1 MAFSCQPFRCW
12 TLPLKS
18 SPPSPWWCWSPV
30 CHRGCA
36 KMLPSGRS
44 SMSLRAG
51 GVAGCSNGPAP
62 KTTVKLLL
70 MWFICMFP
78 FVPYTY
84 HCWDCS
90 DQIGISNHINENKN
104 RTFEGDK
111 DSNRSL
117 LKEHTSPSLNFAR
130 CSVQTLSVSDSIYG
144 NMSCKTTRGLVSL
157 VVIFRK
163 RSIWIHGWHCKTAGC
178 PIDFQ
183 EILDKCM
190 A

>member
-1 MAFSCQPFRCW
+1 MD
-12 TLPLKS
+12 
-18 SPPSPWWCWSPV
+18 
-30 CHRGCA
+30 
-36 KMLPSGRS
+36 
-44 SMSLRAG
+44 
-51 GVAGCSNGPAP
+51 
-62 KTTVKLLL
+62 
-70 MWFICMFP
+70 
-78 FVPYTY
+78 

-130 CSVQTLSVSDSIYG
+130 CSVQTWSVSDSIYG

-163 RSIWIHGWHCKTAGC
+163 RSIWLHGWHCKTAGC

-190 A
+190 AYKNMKKTSKTMKRHGKGMENMVKSSGKTIGSRRCSERRVSSCWWRPTIPWKNPKLGRLDRKTEMMWGKPWQTQ